1 MVNRLVSL
9 AVQEGR
15 VECIRECMDASIEG
29 LRVQLV
35 FHVLPLC
42 STITSHILTRD
53 EC

>member
-1 MVNRLVSL
+1 MSL

-15 VECIRECMDASIEG
+15 VECIRECMDASTEG
-29 LRVQLV
+29 LRVELV
-35 FHVLPLC
+35 FHVLPLR